1 MAQKNRNL
9 EKQSR
14 RPATVEDN
22 YPDVRDYALLD
33 ENEKIVGQVIDM
45 IIDLDKDLVRYLQVY
60 IDPERSKAERFRN
73 LLVPTGFF
81 RADLQN
87 REVYLYGISLEQ
99 ALHLPDYE
107 GGPVSPGL
115 ENEIAELLTP
125 ETGKIARNPD
135 DFYNYDHFTPIYI
148 NELE

>member
-1 MAQKNRNL
+1 MAYANRNL

-14 RPATVEDN
+14 RSAIAENN
-22 YPDVRDYALLD
+22 YPDVRDYVFLD

-45 IIDLDKDLVRYLQVY
+45 IIDLDKDLIRYLHVY
-60 IDPERSKAERFRN
+60 VDPERLMADRFRN
-73 LLVPTGFF
+73 LIIPTGFF
-81 RADLQN
+81 RADLRN
-87 REVYLYGISLEQ
+87 REVFLYGIRLDQ
-99 ALHLPDYE
+99 VLRLPDYD
-107 GGPVSPGL
+107 GGPVSAGL